1 MSECRSMC
9 VNCSKRIIEREREGG
24 RGRGREGE
32 GEGGREKG
40 REREGEEE
48 EGRREER
55 ECVTLVGDQ
64 LWHALSLRNV
74 KNLIQCTLASN
85 LMIL

>member
-9 VNCSKRIIEREREGG
+9 VVVREYREGEG
-24 RGRGREGE
+24 GREGE
-32 GEGGREKG
+32 GEGERKG
-40 REREGEEE
+40 EREGEEE

-85 LMIL
+85 LTIL

>member
-1 MSECRSMC
+1 MSERRSMC
-9 VNCSKRIIEREREGG
+9 VVVREY
-24 RGRGREGE
+24 REGE
-32 GEGGREKG
+32 G
-40 REREGEEE
+40 EGEEE

-64 LWHALSLRNV
+64 LWHALSLRNA

-85 LMIL
+85 LTIL

>member
-1 MSECRSMC
+1 MSERRSMC
-9 VNCSKRIIEREREGG
+9 VVVREYR
-24 RGRGREGE
+24 E
-32 GEGGREKG
+32 GEGGRE

-55 ECVTLVGDQ
+55 ECVALVGDQ

-85 LMIL
+85 LTIL